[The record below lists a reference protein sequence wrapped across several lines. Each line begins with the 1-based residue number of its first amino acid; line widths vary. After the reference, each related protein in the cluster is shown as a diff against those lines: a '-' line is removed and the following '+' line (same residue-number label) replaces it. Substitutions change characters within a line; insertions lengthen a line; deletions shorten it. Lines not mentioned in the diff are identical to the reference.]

1 MDFMSENVYIDA
13 GFQHLCESVFVRL
26 CQIVGTSV
34 QVAIRR
40 ETKDIKEMVD
50 RRAADNDDIIDLQSG
65 SRREG
70 FRLEGSDY
78 DYMYWLNNHRVIF
91 DMFQSEYYYTENKTL
106 ILSDNSESPPG
117 FTLLELL
124 TSTTNREVQ
133 SARVPMN
140 DRLYISSSLYR
151 QQTQEHHF
159 PGSIAHGPCESGEVP
174 GGLEYDMAW
183 CFACDFWPGSASS
196 WINRCHSWPDRE
208 VVNEIVRNG
217 CHFVPIGH
225 PLGLHEHEE
234 WRISFSLAEHKL
246 VHSMNH
252 CQFLTYGL
260 LKIFLKEV
268 IDKQSEET
276 NKLLCSY
283 HMKTVIFWIIQQNA
297 VPLWCPQNLLASFW
311 VCFKL
316 LLKWVYEGVCP
327 NFFIPENNLFL
338 SKVHGSAQRK
348 LFLEL
353 HGLYEKGLA
362 CLLQSP
368 SIKSYITNVLYNPRL
383 SINANEDRMI
393 SECDHDK
400 GLFNEID
407 RNISYSPQNL
417 DHCIKYLHTIELM
430 IGEPLTQYQ
439 VLMLQ
444 RSTAIILQGTAF
456 SLNNM
461 YTNTCLNK
469 QMYFADRMP
478 CHMLKL
484 TAKFGCISDMMYIAM
499 FYCKTFR
506 YREALYIT
514 EMIKVKLAQ
523 PGLMY
528 REHVDPE
535 RYTEAVGGQSWS
547 TKMRR
552 AVAYDIELDAHTCY
566 INELTLEQQ
575 SAIQNNRMITNIHV
589 PLFVVLHFVEFLCYR
604 HTDTRLAQTALE
616 ELQVL
621 VHHDQGL
628 YVHHLGR
635 DISWEILGICQQMTG
650 NLQAALYSYQQS
662 ITQYPW
668 NKIQNATQMRIQDLH
683 IT

>member
-1 MDFMSENVYIDA
+1 MDFLSENVYI
-13 GFQHLCESVFVRL
+13 FQHLCESVFVRL

-40 ETKDIKEMVD
+40 ETLDIREMVE
-50 RRAADNDDIIDLQSG
+50 RRVADNDDGIGMESG

-70 FRLEGSDY
+70 FRLEGSDI
-78 DYMYWLNNHRVIF
+78 DFMFWPNDHRVIF
-91 DMFQSEYYYTENKTL
+91 DMFQSEHYYTENKTL
-106 ILSDNSESPPG
+106 ILSDSSESPPG
-117 FTLLELL
+117 FILLELL
-124 TSTTNREVQ
+124 TPTTDSEVQ
-133 SARVPMN
+133 SACVPMN
-140 DRLYISSSLYR
+140 DRLYISSSLFR
-151 QQTQEHHF
+151 QRTQTNLF
-159 PGSIAHGPCESGEVP
+159 PGSIGHGPCESGEV
-174 GGLEYDMAW
+174 GGIEYDFAW
-183 CFACDFWPGSASS
+183 CFACDFWPPAASS
-196 WINRCHSWPDRE
+196 WTDRHHSWPDRE

-225 PLGLHEHEE
+225 PLGLHEQEE

-268 IDKQSEET
+268 INKQSEET

-283 HMKTVIFWIIQQNA
+283 HMKTVIFWVIQQNA
-297 VPLWCPQNLLASFW
+297 VPLWFPQNILAGFW

-353 HGLYEKGLA
+353 HGLYEKGLL
-362 CLLQSP
+362 CLLQSS
-368 SIKSYITNVLYNPRL
+368 SIKSYIIHVLYNPRL
-383 SINANEDRMI
+383 SIYTNEDRMI
-393 SECDHDK
+393 SECHHDNE
-400 GLFNEID
+400 LFKATDYNTGA
-407 RNISYSPQNL
+407 SHSTKNL

-439 VLMLQ
+439 VLTLQ
-444 RSTAIILQGTAF
+444 RITATILQSTVF
-456 SLNNM
+456 TLHNM
-461 YTNTCLNK
+461 YTNTGLNK
-469 QMYFADRMP
+469 QIYSTDRMS

-484 TAKFGCISDMMYIAM
+484 AAKFGCISDMMYIAM

-506 YREALYIT
+506 YREALCIT

-528 REHVDPE
+528 RIHIDPDG
-535 RYTEAVGGQSWS
+535 YTEAVGGQSWS
-547 TKMRR
+547 TKIKQ
-552 AVAYDIELDAHTCY
+552 AVACDIRLNNYTCY

-575 SAIQNNRMITNIHV
+575 SAIQNNREISFI

-621 VHHDQGL
+621 VHHDQGM
-628 YVHHLGR
+628 YVFDVLR

>member
-1 MDFMSENVYIDA
+1 MDFLSENVYIDA

-40 ETKDIKEMVD
+40 ETADIREMVN
-50 RRAADNDDIIDLQSG
+50 RRVADNDDVIDVQSG

-70 FRLEGSDY
+70 FRLVGSDI
-78 DYMYWLNNHRVIF
+78 DFMYWPNNYRVIF
-91 DMFQSEYYYTENKTL
+91 DMSQSEHYYTENKTL
-106 ILSDNSESPPG
+106 ILSDSSESPPG

-124 TSTTNREVQ
+124 TPTTHRKVQ
-133 SARVPMN
+133 SACVQMN

-151 QQTQEHHF
+151 QQTQTHHF
-159 PGSIAHGPCESGEVP
+159 PGSIGHGPCESGEVP
-174 GGLEYDMAW
+174 GGVEYDLAW
-183 CFACDFWPGSASS
+183 CFACDFWPLSASY

-246 VHSMNH
+246 VHSMNQ

-283 HMKTVIFWIIQQNA
+283 HMKTCIFWVIQQNA
-297 VPLWCPQNLLASFW
+297 VPLWCPQNLLAGFW

-316 LLKWVYEGVCP
+316 LLKWVYEGACP

-338 SKVHGSAQRK
+338 SKVHGSAQKK
-348 LFLEL
+348 LFLQL
-353 HGLYEKGLA
+353 HGLYEKGLV

-383 SINANEDRMI
+383 SICTNEDGMI
-393 SECDHDK
+393 SECDLDK
-400 GLFNEID
+400 ELFNE
-407 RNISYSPQNL
+407 NTSYSPKNL
-417 DHCIKYLHTIELM
+417 DHCVKYLHTIELM

-439 VLMLQ
+439 VNKLQ
-444 RSTAIILQGTAF
+444 RITATILQSTAFTLH
-456 SLNNM
+456 NM
-461 YTNTCLNK
+461 YTNTGLNK
-469 QMYFADRMP
+469 QMYIADRMS

-484 TAKFGCISDMMYIAM
+484 AAKFGFISNMMYIAM

-506 YREALYIT
+506 FREAMYIT

-528 REHVDPE
+528 RRHVDPE

-547 TKMRR
+547 TKMRQ
-552 AVAYDIELDAHTCY
+552 AVACDISLNNYTCY
-566 INELTLEQQ
+566 IKELTPEQQ
-575 SAIQNNRMITNIHV
+575 SGFKLLGI

-604 HTDTRLAQTALE
+604 HIDTTLAQIALE

-628 YVHHLGR
+628 FVDDVFR
-635 DISWEILGICQQMTG
+635 DISWQILGICQQMTG
-650 NLQAALYSYQQS
+650 NHQAALYSYQQS
-662 ITQYPW
+662 LTQYPLH
-668 NKIQNATQMRIQDLH
+668 NIQNATQMRIQDLH

>member
-1 MDFMSENVYIDA
+1 MDFLSENVYIDA

-34 QVAIRR
+34 QVAFRR
-40 ETKDIKEMVD
+40 ETKGIREMVD
-50 RRAADNDDIIDLQSG
+50 RPVADNDDVIEMQSG
-65 SRREG
+65 SIAEG
-70 FRLEGSDY
+70 FRLEGSDI
-78 DYMYWLNNHRVIF
+78 DYMYWPNNYRVIG
-91 DMFQSEYYYTENKTL
+91 DMSQSEHYYTENKTL
-106 ILSDNSESPPG
+106 ILSDSSESPPG

-124 TSTTNREVQ
+124 TPTTNRQVQ
-133 SARVPMN
+133 SACVPMK

-151 QQTQEHHF
+151 QQTQTHYF
-159 PGSIAHGPCESGEVP
+159 PGSIGHGPCESGEV
-174 GGLEYDMAW
+174 GGLEYDLAC
-183 CFACDFWPGSASS
+183 CFACDFWPLSASY
-196 WINRCHSWPDRE
+196 WINRCQSWPDRV

-225 PLGLHEHEE
+225 PQGLHEHEE

-283 HMKTVIFWIIQQNA
+283 HMKTVIFWVIQQNA
-297 VPLWCPQNLLASFW
+297 VPLWCPQNLLAGFW

-316 LLKWVYEGVCP
+316 LLKWVYEGACP

-338 SKVHGSAQRK
+338 SKVHGSAQKK

-353 HGLYEKGLA
+353 HGLYEKGLV

-383 SINANEDRMI
+383 SICTNQDRMI
-393 SECDHDK
+393 SECDYDK
-400 GLFNEID
+400 ELFNEID
-407 RNISYSPQNL
+407 RNTSYSPQNL

-439 VLMLQ
+439 VLTLQ
-444 RSTAIILQGTAF
+444 RSTATILQSTAF
-456 SLNNM
+456 TLHNM
-461 YTNTCLNK
+461 YTNTGLNK
-469 QMYFADRMP
+469 QMYIADKMS

-499 FYCKTFR
+499 FYCKTCRF
-506 YREALYIT
+506 REALYIT
-514 EMIKVKLAQ
+514 KMIKVKLAQ

-528 REHVDPE
+528 EKHVDPD

-547 TKMRR
+547 TKMRQ
-552 AVAYDIELDAHTCY
+552 AVAQDIDLHFHTCY
-566 INELTLEQQ
+566 INELTPEQQ
-575 SAIQNNRMITNIHV
+575 FALQNCEVLRI
-589 PLFVVLHFVEFLCYR
+589 PLFVLLHFVEFLCYI
-604 HTDTRLAQTALE
+604 HIDTTLAQTALE
-616 ELQVL
+616 ELQIL

-628 YVHHLGR
+628 YVPDLSR

-650 NLQAALYSYQQS
+650 NLQAPLFLPTVTNTIPIS
-662 ITQYPW
+662 
-668 NKIQNATQMRIQDLH
+668 QNTKCHTDENTRPAYYINV
-683 IT
+683 

>member
-1 MDFMSENVYIDA
+1 MDFHSENMYNDA

-40 ETKDIKEMVD
+40 EMTDIREMVE
-50 RRAADNDDIIDLQSG
+50 RRVAANDDVIVMEGG
-65 SRREG
+65 SVREG
-70 FRLEGSDY
+70 FRLNGSDI
-78 DYMYWLNNHRVIF
+78 DYMGWPNDHRVIW
-91 DMFQSEYYYTENKTL
+91 DMFQSELYYTENKTL
-106 ILSDNSESPPG
+106 ILSDSSESPPG

-124 TSTTNREVQ
+124 TPTTNRKVQ
-133 SARVPMN
+133 SACVPMN
-140 DRLYISSSLYR
+140 DRIYISSSLYR
-151 QQTQEHHF
+151 QQTLSHHY
-159 PGSIAHGPCESGEVP
+159 PGSIGHGPCESGEVP
-174 GGLEYDMAW
+174 GGIKYDLAW
-183 CFACDFWPGSASS
+183 CFASDFWPLSASY

-225 PLGLHEHEE
+225 PLGLHEQEE

-246 VHSMNH
+246 VHSMNL

-268 IDKQSEET
+268 IDEQSEET
-276 NKLLCSY
+276 NQLLCSY
-283 HMKTVIFWIIQQNA
+283 HMKTVIFWVIQQNA
-297 VPLWCPQNLLASFW
+297 VQLWCPQNLLAGFW

-316 LLKWVYEGVCP
+316 LLKWVYEGACP

-338 SKVHGSAQRK
+338 SKVHGSAQKK
-348 LFLEL
+348 LFLQL
-353 HGLYEKGLA
+353 HCLYEKGLA

-383 SINANEDRMI
+383 SICTNEDRMI
-393 SECDHDK
+393 SECHHDK
-400 GLFNEID
+400 QLFNEID
-407 RNISYSPQNL
+407 RNTSNSPKSL

-430 IGEPLTQYQ
+430 IGEPLAQYQ

-444 RSTAIILQGTAF
+444 RITITILQSTAFTLH
-456 SLNNM
+456 NM
-461 YTNTCLNK
+461 YTNTGLNK
-469 QMYFADRMP
+469 QMYIADRMS

-484 TAKFGCISDMMYIAM
+484 AAKFGCISDMMYIAM
-499 FYCKTFR
+499 FYCKTCRF
-506 YREALYIT
+506 REAMYIT
-514 EMIKVKLAQ
+514 EIIKVKLVQ

-528 REHVDPE
+528 ETHVDPE
-535 RYTEAVGGQSWS
+535 RYTEAVGGHSWS
-547 TKMRR
+547 TKMRQ
-552 AVAYDIELDAHTCY
+552 AVAHDIMLNVHTCY
-566 INELTLEQQ
+566 IKELTLEQQ
-575 SAIQNNRMITNIHV
+575 FAIQNNRVKTYI

-604 HTDTRLAQTALE
+604 HIDTTLAKTALE

-628 YVHHLGR
+628 YVHVLQR
-635 DISWEILGICQQMTG
+635 DVSWEILGICQQMTG

-662 ITQYPW
+662 LTQFPS

>member
-1 MDFMSENVYIDA
+1 MFCSSEA

-40 ETKDIKEMVD
+40 ETRDIAEMVE
-50 RRAADNDDIIDLQSG
+50 RRVADNDDVIRMQSG
-65 SRREG
+65 SEREG
-70 FRLEGSDY
+70 FRLKGSDL

-91 DMFQSEYYYTENKTL
+91 DMSQSGQYYTENKTL
-106 ILSDNSESPPG
+106 ILFDSSESPPG

-124 TSTTNREVQ
+124 TPTTNRHVQ
-133 SARVPMN
+133 SACVPMN

-151 QQTQEHHF
+151 QQTLRHHF
-159 PGSIAHGPCESGEVP
+159 PGSIGHGPCESGEV
-174 GGLEYDMAW
+174 GGIEYDLAR
-183 CFACDFWPGSASS
+183 CFACDFWPLSAS
-196 WINRCHSWPDRE
+196 WIDRCHSWPDRE

-217 CHFVPIGH
+217 CHFVPISH
-225 PLGLHEHEE
+225 PLGLHEQEE
-234 WRISFSLAEHKL
+234 WRMSFSLAEHKL

-268 IDKQSEET
+268 INKQSKET

-283 HMKTVIFWIIQQNA
+283 HMKTVIFWVIQQNA
-297 VPLWCPQNLLASFW
+297 VPLWCPQNLLVGFW

-327 NFFIPENNLFL
+327 NFFLPENNLFL
-338 SKVHGSAQRK
+338 SKVHGSAQGK

-353 HGLYEKGLA
+353 HGLYEKGLV

-383 SINANEDRMI
+383 SICTNEDRMI

-400 GLFNEID
+400 ELFNEIY
-407 RNISYSPQNL
+407 RNSSYYPQNL

-439 VLMLQ
+439 VLVLQ
-444 RSTAIILQGTAF
+444 NITATILQSTAFTLH
-456 SLNNM
+456 NM
-461 YTNTCLNK
+461 YTNTGLNK
-469 QMYFADRMP
+469 QMYIADRMS

-484 TAKFGCISDMMYIAM
+484 AAKFGCISDMMYIAL
-499 FYCKTFR
+499 FYCNTFR
-506 YREALYIT
+506 FREALGIT
-514 EMIKVKLAQ
+514 DIIKVKLAQ

-528 REHVDPE
+528 MRHVDTE
-535 RYTEAVGGQSWS
+535 RYTVAVGGQSWS
-547 TKMRR
+547 TKMRQ
-552 AVAYDIELDAHTCY
+552 AVAYAIKINVHTCY

-575 SAIQNNRMITNIHV
+575 FALQNYSAQLCI
-589 PLFVVLHFVEFLCYR
+589 PLFVLLHFVKFLCYK
-604 HTDTRLAQTALE
+604 HNDTRLSRTALE

-628 YVHHLGR
+628 YVHHLFR

-650 NLQAALYSYQQS
+650 NLQAALYSFQQS
-662 ITQYPW
+662 ITQFPV
-668 NKIQNATQMRIQDLH
+668 NKIQNATHMRIQDLH

>member
-1 MDFMSENVYIDA
+1 MDFLSENVYIDA

-40 ETKDIKEMVD
+40 ETRDIAEMVK
-50 RRAADNDDIIDLQSG
+50 RRVEENDDVSVMESG
-65 SRREG
+65 SIREG
-70 FRLEGSDY
+70 FRLEGSDI
-78 DYMYWLNNHRVIF
+78 DYMFWQNDHRVIF
-91 DMFQSEYYYTENKTL
+91 DMSQSEHYYTEDKTL
-106 ILSDNSESPPG
+106 ILSDSSESPPG

-124 TSTTNREVQ
+124 TPTTHRKVQ
-133 SARVPMN
+133 SACVPMN
-140 DRLYISSSLYR
+140 DRFYISSSLYKQR
-151 QQTQEHHF
+151 TQSHYF
-159 PGSIAHGPCESGEVP
+159 PGSIGHGPCESGELP
-174 GGLEYDMAW
+174 GGLEYDLAW
-183 CFACDFWPGSASS
+183 CFACDFWPLSASY

-252 CQFLTYGL
+252 CQFVTYGL

-283 HMKTVIFWIIQQNA
+283 HMKTVIFWVIQQNA
-297 VPLWCPQNLLASFW
+297 VPLWCPQNLLAGFW

-316 LLKWVYEGVCP
+316 LLKWVYEGACP

-338 SKVHGSAQRK
+338 SKVHGSAQK
-348 LFLEL
+348 ELFLQL
-353 HGLYEKGLA
+353 HGLYEKGLV

-383 SINANEDRMI
+383 SICANEDGMI
-393 SECDHDK
+393 SECDLDK
-400 GLFNEID
+400 ELFNEIVS
-407 RNISYSPQNL
+407 NTSFSPQNL
-417 DHCIKYLHTIELM
+417 DHCVKYLHTIELM

-439 VLMLQ
+439 VLVLQ
-444 RSTAIILQGTAF
+444 RSTANILQSTAF
-456 SLNNM
+456 TLHNM
-461 YTNTCLNK
+461 YTNTGLNK
-469 QMYFADRMP
+469 QMYIADRMS

-484 TAKFGCISDMMYIAM
+484 AAKFGFISNMMYIAM

-506 YREALYIT
+506 FREAMYIT

-528 REHVDPE
+528 NQHVDPE

-547 TKMRR
+547 TKMRQ
-552 AVAYDIELDAHTCY
+552 AVACDISLNNYTCY
-566 INELTLEQQ
+566 IKELTPEQQ
-575 SAIQNNRMITNIHV
+575 IGFKLLGI

-604 HTDTRLAQTALE
+604 HIDTTLAQTALE

-628 YVHHLGR
+628 FVDDVSR

-650 NLQAALYSYQQS
+650 NHQAALYSYQQS
-662 ITQYPW
+662 LTQYPLH
-668 NKIQNATQMRIQDLH
+668 NIQNATQMRIQDLH

>member
-1 MDFMSENVYIDA
+1 MDSISWNVET

-34 QVAIRR
+34 QVTIRR
-40 ETKDIKEMVD
+40 ETTDIREMVE
-50 RRAADNDDIIDLQSG
+50 RQVVGNDEGIQMESG

-70 FRLEGSDY
+70 FRLKGSDF
-78 DYMYWLNNHRVIF
+78 DLMHWLNNHRVIF
-91 DMFQSEYYYTENKTL
+91 DMSQSEYYYTENVTL
-106 ILSDNSESPPG
+106 ILFDSSESPPG

-124 TSTTNREVQ
+124 TPTTNRQVQ
-133 SARVPMN
+133 SACVPMN

-151 QQTQEHHF
+151 QQNYCHHM
-159 PGSIAHGPCESGEVP
+159 PGSMIHGPCESCEVP
-174 GGLEYDMAW
+174 GVVEYDIAC
-183 CFACDFWPGSASS
+183 CFACEFWPSAASS
-196 WINRCHSWPDRE
+196 WIDRCHSWPDRE

-260 LKIFLKEV
+260 LKVFLKEV

-283 HMKTVIFWIIQQNA
+283 HMKTVIFWVIQQNA
-297 VPLWCPQNLLASFW
+297 VPLWCPQNLLAGFW

-316 LLKWVYEGVCP
+316 LLKWVHEGICP
-327 NFFIPENNLFL
+327 NFFISENNLFL
-338 SKVHGSAQRK
+338 SKVHSSAQKK

-353 HGLYEKGLA
+353 HGLYEEGIA

-383 SINANEDRMI
+383 SICTNEDRII
-393 SECDHDK
+393 SECDHDIE
-400 GLFNEID
+400 LFNEI
-407 RNISYSPQNL
+407 NLSILKNPKNL
-417 DHCIKYLHTIELM
+417 DRCIIKYFNIIELM

-439 VLMLQ
+439 VLTLQ
-444 RSTAIILQGTAF
+444 SITATILQSTAFTLH
-456 SLNNM
+456 NM
-461 YTNTCLNK
+461 YTNTGLIK
-469 QMYFADRMP
+469 QMYIADRMS
-478 CHMLKL
+478 CHVLKL
-484 TAKFGCISDMMYIAM
+484 AAKFGCISDIMYIAM

-506 YREALYIT
+506 FREALHIT
-514 EMIKVKLAQ
+514 QMIKVKLAQ

-528 REHVDPE
+528 ERHVDPE
-535 RYTEAVGGQSWS
+535 RF
-547 TKMRR
+547 
-552 AVAYDIELDAHTCY
+552 
-566 INELTLEQQ
+566 INT
-575 SAIQNNRMITNIHV
+575 T
-589 PLFVVLHFVEFLCYR
+589 
-604 HTDTRLAQTALE
+604 LAQTALE

-621 VHHDQGL
+621 VHHGQEL
-628 YVHHLGR
+628 YVRNVMR

-662 ITQYPW
+662 LGQFPT

>member
-1 MDFMSENVYIDA
+1 MDFLSENVYIDA
-13 GFQHLCESVFVRL
+13 GFQHLCESVFLRL

-40 ETKDIKEMVD
+40 EMVDIKEMVD
-50 RRAADNDDIIDLQSG
+50 RRVADNDDTIEMESG

-78 DYMYWLNNHRVIF
+78 DYMYWWNNHRVIF
-91 DMFQSEYYYTENKTL
+91 DMSQSEHYYTEDKTL
-106 ILSDNSESPPG
+106 ILSDSSESPPG

-124 TSTTNREVQ
+124 TPRTKREVQ
-133 SARVPMN
+133 SACVPMN
-140 DRLYISSSLYR
+140 DRLYISSSQYR
-151 QQTQEHHF
+151 QQTQSHLF
-159 PGSIAHGPCESGEVP
+159 PGSIGHGPCESGEVR
-174 GGLEYDMAW
+174 GIEYDFAH
-183 CFACDFWPGSASS
+183 CFACDFWPLSAS
-196 WINRCHSWPDRE
+196 WIDRCHSWPDRE

-225 PLGLHEHEE
+225 PLGLHEREE
-234 WRISFSLAEHKL
+234 WRMSFSLAEHKL
-246 VHSMNH
+246 VHSMNR

-283 HMKTVIFWIIQQNA
+283 HMKTVIFWVIQQNA
-297 VPLWCPQNLLASFW
+297 VPLWCPQNLLAGFW

-316 LLKWVYEGVCP
+316 LLKWVHEGICP

-338 SKVHGSAQRK
+338 SKVNGSAQRT

-353 HGLYEKGLA
+353 HGLYEKGLV

-383 SINANEDRMI
+383 SICTNEDRII

-400 GLFNEID
+400 ELFHEIY
-407 RNISYSPQNL
+407 RNISYCPKNL

-444 RSTAIILQGTAF
+444 ISTADILQSTAF
-456 SLNNM
+456 TLHNM
-461 YTNTCLNK
+461 YTNTGLNK
-469 QMYFADRMP
+469 QMYIADRMS

-484 TAKFGCISDMMYIAM
+484 AAKFWCISDMMYIAM

-506 YREALYIT
+506 YREALCIT
-514 EMIKVKLAQ
+514 EMINVKLAQ
-523 PGLMY
+523 SGLMY
-528 REHVDPE
+528 RGHVDPE

-547 TKMRR
+547 TKMRQ
-552 AVAYDIELDAHTCY
+552 AVAHEIKLNTHTCY
-566 INELTLEQQ
+566 IKELTLEQQ
-575 SAIQNNRMITNIHV
+575 SAKQNNRGVTFI

-604 HTDTRLAQTALE
+604 HIDTALAQTALE

-628 YVHHLGR
+628 YVPVHHR

-662 ITQYPW
+662 LKQYPF
-668 NKIQNATQMRIQDLH
+668 NKIQNATQMRIQD
-683 IT
+683 